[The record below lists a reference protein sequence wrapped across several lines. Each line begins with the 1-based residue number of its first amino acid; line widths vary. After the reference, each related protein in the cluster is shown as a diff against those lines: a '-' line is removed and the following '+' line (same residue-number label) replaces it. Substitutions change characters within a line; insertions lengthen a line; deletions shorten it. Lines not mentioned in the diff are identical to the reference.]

1 LFLVELFSNQ
11 KRRRMKMWRRFVI
24 PLNLSFLVGRV
35 ERRVSPDDIF
45 KAKDPD
51 LIQSMAAMKR
61 AALEA
66 RKIAIRTGTSI
77 IVRDN
82 GRIIRRSAKELERE
96 LQGQIV
102 EDQAL

>member
-1 LFLVELFSNQ
+1 
-11 KRRRMKMWRRFVI
+11 M
-24 PLNLSFLVGRV
+24 
-35 ERRVSPDDIF
+35 SPEDIF

-66 RKIAIRTGTSI
+66 RKIAIQTGTSI

-82 GRIIRRSAKELERE
+82 GRIIRRSAKEL
-96 LQGQIV
+96 
-102 EDQAL
+102 

>member
-1 LFLVELFSNQ
+1 
-11 KRRRMKMWRRFVI
+11 MWRRFVI

-35 ERRVSPDDIF
+35 ERRMSPDDIF

-82 GRIIRRSAKELERE
+82 GRIIRRSAKELERDRARSSRIKHYDH
-96 LQGQIV
+96 LSV
-102 EDQAL
+102 WVMFSLTTSS

>member
-1 LFLVELFSNQ
+1 
-11 KRRRMKMWRRFVI
+11 M
-24 PLNLSFLVGRV
+24 
-35 ERRVSPDDIF
+35 SPEDIF

-51 LIQSMAAMKR
+51 LIQSMAARKR

-66 RKIAIRTGTSI
+66 RKIAIQTGTSI

-96 LQGQIV
+96 LQHQIV

>member
-1 LFLVELFSNQ
+1 
-11 KRRRMKMWRRFVI
+11 M
-24 PLNLSFLVGRV
+24 
-35 ERRVSPDDIF
+35 SPDDIF

-51 LIQSMAAMKR
+51 LIQSMAGMKR

-66 RKIAIRTGTSI
+66 RKIAIQTGTSI

-96 LQGQIV
+96 LQRQIV
-102 EDQAL
+102 EDQVL

>member
-1 LFLVELFSNQ
+1 
-11 KRRRMKMWRRFVI
+11 M
-24 PLNLSFLVGRV
+24 
-35 ERRVSPDDIF
+35 SPEDIF

-66 RKIAIRTGTSI
+66 RKIAIQTGTSI

-82 GRIIRRSAKELERE
+82 GRIIRRRAKELERE
-96 LQGQIV
+96 LQHQIV

>member
-1 LFLVELFSNQ
+1 MSTE
-11 KRRRMKMWRRFVI
+11 
-24 PLNLSFLVGRV
+24 
-35 ERRVSPDDIF
+35 DIF
-45 KAKDPD
+45 KAKDPE

-66 RKIAIRTGTSI
+66 RKIAIQTGTSI

-82 GRIIRRSAKELERE
+82 GRIIRRSATELERE
-96 LQGQIV
+96 LQRQIV

>member
-1 LFLVELFSNQ
+1 
-11 KRRRMKMWRRFVI
+11 
-24 PLNLSFLVGRV
+24 
-35 ERRVSPDDIF
+35 
-45 KAKDPD
+45 
-51 LIQSMAAMKR
+51 MKR

-66 RKIAIRTGTSI
+66 RKIAIQTGTSI

>member
-1 LFLVELFSNQ
+1 
-11 KRRRMKMWRRFVI
+11 M
-24 PLNLSFLVGRV
+24 
-35 ERRVSPDDIF
+35 SPEDIF

-66 RKIAIRTGTSI
+66 RKIAIQTGTSI

-96 LQGQIV
+96 LQRQII
-102 EDQAL
+102 EDQVL

>member
-1 LFLVELFSNQ
+1 
-11 KRRRMKMWRRFVI
+11 M
-24 PLNLSFLVGRV
+24 
-35 ERRVSPDDIF
+35 SPEDIF

-66 RKIAIRTGTSI
+66 RKIAIQTGTSI

-96 LQGQIV
+96 LQRQIV
-102 EDQAL
+102 EDQVLSSSLGLGDVLSHDQLMIIFGTSLLH